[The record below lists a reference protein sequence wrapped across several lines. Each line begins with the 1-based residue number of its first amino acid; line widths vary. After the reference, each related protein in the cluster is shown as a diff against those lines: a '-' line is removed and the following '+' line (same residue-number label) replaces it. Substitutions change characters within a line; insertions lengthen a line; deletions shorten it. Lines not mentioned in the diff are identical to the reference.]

1 MNYYL
6 VNTNEKY
13 DPGATEYNILKQE
26 VIIYGNL
33 KESINKIRKGDA
45 VFLYKKEVGIIAFG
59 VVENDDIT
67 IRNWGDDKMFS
78 KDLYKFI
85 DFSKNPIKFM
95 AQGGKLMEAVVL
107 LNEEDVKQIKQKT
120 FEIL

>member
-13 DPGATEYNILKQE
+13 DPGATEYNLLKQE
-26 VIIYGNL
+26 VIVYGSL
-33 KESINKIRKGDA
+33 KESINKFNKGDGI
-45 VFLYKKEVGIIAFG
+45 FLYKKEVGIIAFG
-59 VVENDDIT
+59 VVENDNIT

-78 KDLYKFI
+78 KDLNNFI

-95 AQGGKLMEAVVL
+95 AQGGKLMETIVL
-107 LNEEDVKQIKQKT
+107 LNEDDLKQIKEKT
-120 FEIL
+120 FVIS